1 MQFPLFTEAKCET
14 PVKGAQKLPDGWA
27 DAVKLGTCLKT
38 GSDAMVKSVKIACSI
53 STADNKATMSVSN
66 FMDEAC
72 ASACKKNPV
81 ATLKEG
87 ECDANPVVPTTW
99 IKFGKLEP
107 ASSGMMMY
115 IFIAIAVVV
124 IFVLAYMYK
133 TKWSKKD

>member
-1 MQFPLFTEAKCET
+1 MQFPLFKKAGCET
-14 PVKGAQKLPDGWA
+14 PVDGAQKLPDGWA
-27 DAVKLGTCLKT
+27 DAVKLGTCLKVS
-38 GSDAMVKSVKIACSI
+38 SDAAVKSVKVACAI
-53 STADNKATMSVSN
+53 STADNKATMAVSS
-66 FMDEAC
+66 FSDETC
-72 ASACKKNPV
+72 ASAVKKDPV
-81 ATLKEG
+81 ATWKEG
-87 ECDANPVVPTTW
+87 ECYANPVVPTTW